1 MASPSPSNVREIG
14 HIKPRI
20 MVIKE
25 PLRGS
30 MERPKGPSTK
40 DRIKKKKTV
49 LHPYNGIL
57 FSHKKNEVS

>member
-20 MVIKE
+20 MVRKE
-25 PLRGS
+25 PLGGS
-30 MERPKGPSTK
+30 MGRPKSPSTN
-40 DRIKKKKTV
+40 DLIKKKNV